1 MQNKPLHIYV
11 PNEDTEYVAQITP
24 SVGLKM
30 VLKIASVDSYG
41 LLLTVVSFFMLD
53 SNVAIGALVLVFE
66 ECGIYSETSPAA
78 FDRD

>member
-1 MQNKPLHIYV
+1 
-11 PNEDTEYVAQITP
+11 
-24 SVGLKM
+24 M

-41 LLLTVVSFFMLD
+41 LPLIVVSFFMLD
-53 SNVAIGALVLVFE
+53 FNVAIGALVLIFE